1 MALAT
6 PVADPGGPDEESERL
21 EACEEEFDGVVEAGD
36 GDEAATPWLELF
48 IELLLTMLTSEGF
61 FSIFI
66 LQHRG

>member
-6 PVADPGGPDEESERL
+6 PVADPGPEESEIL
-21 EACEEEFDGVVEAGD
+21 EAGEDDGVVEAGD
-36 GDEAATPWLELF
+36 TDEAATPWLELF